1 MKILMLTM
9 SMIFLAVLGA
19 GGGYFNGAAS
29 SNNATRIGK
38 VSDPGSAKDF
48 DVTADA
54 ALAVMKKRAAE
65 LKITGV
71 GVVAYAEGD
80 TIQSWSSKMV
90 VMGRMKEAPSTG
102 NTGFNLLGVAYA
114 KSAEMA
120 DTLQNSGGATRPPM
134 AGEVGWQGGAIA
146 KAKTGYVIAAFSGGK
161 SEEDFEVSKSGLEVL
176 KGAL

>member
-1 MKILMLTM
+1 MKISVFTM
-9 SMIFLAVLGA
+9 SMVLLVVFGA
-19 GGGYFNGAAS
+19 GGEHSGRAIPSINNLAKNAADPDGAK
-29 SNNATRIGK
+29 G
-38 VSDPGSAKDF
+38 F
-48 DVTADA
+48 DETADA
-54 ALAVMKKRAAE
+54 ALATMKKRAAE

-80 TIQSWSSKMV
+80 TIQSWRSKMV

-102 NTGFNLLGVAYA
+102 NNGFNLLGIAYA

-120 DTLQNSGGATRPPM
+120 DTLQNSGSGTRPPM

-146 KAKTGYVIAAFSGGK
+146 RGKTGYVIAAFSGGK
-161 SEEDFEVSKSGLEVL
+161 SEEDLEVSKAGLEVL

>member
-1 MKILMLTM
+1 MKISVLTM
-9 SMIFLAVLGA
+9 SMVLLVMLGA
-19 GGGYFNGAAS
+19 GNRYLGRAISPTDSVRTSHVAE
-29 SNNATRIGK
+29 
-38 VSDPGSAKDF
+38 PGSAKDF

-120 DTLQNSGGATRPPM
+120 DTLQNSGSGTRPPM

-161 SEEDFEVSKSGLEVL
+161 SEEDFEVSKAGLEVL